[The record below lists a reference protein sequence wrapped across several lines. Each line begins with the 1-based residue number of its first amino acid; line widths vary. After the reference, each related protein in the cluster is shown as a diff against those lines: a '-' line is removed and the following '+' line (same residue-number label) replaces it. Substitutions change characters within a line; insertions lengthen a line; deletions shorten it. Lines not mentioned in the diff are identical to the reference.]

1 MHHKRGRPK
10 NRRAGCLMCKPHK
23 ANGCHTDKV
32 MHHGFGKLRKLIS
45 AKQDQCEV
53 ENYVITKE

>member
-1 MHHKRGRPK
+1 
-10 NRRAGCLMCKPHK
+10 MCKPHK